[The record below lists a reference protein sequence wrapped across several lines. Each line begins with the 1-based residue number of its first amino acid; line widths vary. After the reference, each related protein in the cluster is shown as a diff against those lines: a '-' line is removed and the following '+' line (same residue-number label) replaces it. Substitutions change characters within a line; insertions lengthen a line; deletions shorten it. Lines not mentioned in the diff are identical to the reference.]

1 MAQVSGV
8 STYWNS
14 PQYEGLLWTADA
26 IEGRGNGLPFLG
38 ILGGLANGNYRIVDD
53 FDYSM
58 SAEFDFAVPSQPDID
73 ETDALTAIAATSPVL
88 SQAINSVGI
97 VQESVNIS
105 YKKMSTMARIA
116 TQVVTGGVGYWAKE
130 GTPVENAIKARK
142 LYILRKI
149 ARDYNYTC
157 MCGTYQRSTDTTT
170 SGKTRGVV
178 TAVSTSATA
187 AGSVELS
194 ELLMQTLFS
203 DCAENSNNQT
213 FQNMP
218 ILFVPAIQKDNL
230 SKIYGN
236 QPESWNIGGVDIQL
250 INTSF
255 GRVGVVYE
263 PMVQIDTASTDTIAL
278 LAMDAIRPVFCPV
291 VNESGDNGLML
302 YEDLS
307 KVGAGYQGM
316 YNAQMGIDYA
326 NEKMHGKITGLTQ
339 TRI

>member
-58 SAEFDFAVPSQPDID
+58 SAEFDFAAASQPDID
-73 ETDALTAIAATSPVL
+73 ETTALSATAAASPVL
-88 SQAINSVGI
+88 AQAINSCGI

-116 TQVVTGGVGYWAKE
+116 TSVITGSVGYWAKE
-130 GTPVENAIKARK
+130 GTPIENAIAARK

-149 ARDYNYTC
+149 ARDMNYTF
-157 MCGTYQRSTDTTT
+157 MCGSYQRSTDAAT

-178 TAVSTSATA
+178 TAITDSATA
-187 AGSVELS
+187 AGSIELS
-194 ELLMQTLFS
+194 EVLMQTLFA
-203 DCAENSNNQT
+203 DCAANSNNQT

-236 QPESWNIGGVDIQL
+236 QPESWNVGGVNIQL

-255 GRVGVVYE
+255 GTVGVVYE
-263 PMVQIDTASTDTIAL
+263 PMVQAVGAGTDTIAL

-326 NEKMHGKITGLTQ
+326 TEKMHGKITGLLQ
-339 TRI
+339 SRI